1 MLFSVI
7 FTLIGVS
14 YMGTVTGTFTGTGQS
29 AMVPVWGKGNL
40 LLDFSG
46 ASATV
51 VLERSFDKGS
61 NWYIVSKDSDGSD
74 ASYTD
79 DINATFEEPEPQV
92 YYRWNCTGYSSGTV
106 TYRIS
111 SPIDRN

>member
-1 MLFSVI
+1 MGDPAS
-7 FTLIGVS
+7 TL
-14 YMGTVTGTFTGTGQS
+14 TGTFTATGQS
-29 AMVPVWGKGNL
+29 DPVNILGKANL

-51 VLERSFDKGS
+51 VLERSFDKGVT
-61 NWYIVSKDSDGSD
+61 WYVVSKDNDGTD

-79 DINATFEEPEPQV
+79 DLNAYIEEIEPHMM
-92 YYRWNCTGYSSGTV
+92 YRWNCTVYASGTV

-111 SPIDRN
+111 R